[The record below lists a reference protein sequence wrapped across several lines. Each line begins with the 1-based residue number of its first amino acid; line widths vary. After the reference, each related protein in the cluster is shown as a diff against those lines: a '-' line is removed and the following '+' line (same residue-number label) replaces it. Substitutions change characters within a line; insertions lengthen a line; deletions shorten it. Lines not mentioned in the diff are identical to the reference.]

1 VSDEAR
7 TLRIRHLYRTMILRG
22 GVRIPRSHAE
32 GLVGPDCA
40 YRLYDVADNR
50 SGASR
55 RARRKRGKGKK
66 RAR

>member
-1 VSDEAR
+1 
-7 TLRIRHLYRTMILRG
+7 MILRG